1 MTHFPSLMIAG
12 IALCAGFA
20 GAQTTPDFSGIWE
33 PVELSENAISAA
45 VQTVSHTATTL
56 TYGHASS
63 GGGHRFVYKLDG
75 SENHS
80 TLMHIQSV
88 ARVSVDGD
96 KLTISRVDTYPDGRV
111 RESTHVWS
119 LDPSGHLVVDSTD
132 GLKGEKPVARRVV
145 YKKKRVLL
153 K

>member
-1 MTHFPSLMIAG
+1 MTHFPGLMIAA

-20 GAQTTPDFSGIWE
+20 GAQTPPDFSGTWE
-33 PVELSENAISAA
+33 PVELSETAFSAA
-45 VQTVSHTATTL
+45 VQTVSHTATAL

-63 GGGHRFVYKLDG
+63 GGGHKFVYKLDG

-80 TLMHIQSV
+80 TLMNIRSV
-88 ARVSVDGD
+88 AKVSVDGD

-111 RESTHVWS
+111 RESTQVWS
-119 LDPSGHLVVDSTD
+119 IDATGHLVIDSTD

-145 YKKKRVLL
+145 YKKKRILL

>member
-1 MTHFPSLMIAG
+1 MTHYPSLMIAG
-12 IALCAGFA
+12 LALCAGFA
-20 GAQTTPDFSGIWE
+20 GAQTTPDFSGTWE

-63 GGGHRFVYKLDG
+63 GGGHKFVYKLDG

-80 TLMHIQSV
+80 TLMNIRSV
-88 ARVSVDGD
+88 AKVSLGGD
-96 KLTISRVDTYPDGRV
+96 RLTISRIDTYPDGRI
-111 RESTHVWS
+111 RENTQVWS
-119 LDPSGHLVVDSTD
+119 IDVTGHLVIDSTD
-132 GLKGEKPVARRVV
+132 GLKGEKPVARRFV
-145 YKKKRVLL
+145 YKKERVLL